1 MELLPEVK
9 EHRVPEH
16 AIDNQFL
23 NRWSPRAFS
32 SQSVP
37 EDVLNRVFESARWA
51 ASSYNEQPWRFL
63 VAKTPADL
71 EKFQAFMVPGNQA
84 WANEAP
90 VLVLTL
96 GKKTFTHNGKDNRT
110 FAHDVGAASA
120 YMALAATQNGLHAH
134 GMAGFD
140 ADLAR
145 ATLSIPTDYEPIAMW
160 AIGYRGET
168 SQLPENY
175 QAMEVP
181 SSRRPLSEIV
191 LEGGFEEVPAD
202 DTQQQ

>member
-16 AIDNQFL
+16 PVNAEYL

-32 SQSVP
+32 SQPVP
-37 EDVLNRVFESARWA
+37 EDVLNSIFESARWA

-63 VAKTPADL
+63 VAKTADDL
-71 EKFQAFMVPGNQA
+71 KKFHSFLVPGNAA
-84 WANEAP
+84 WATAAP
-90 VLVLTL
+90 VMILTL
-96 GKKTFTHNGKDNRT
+96 GKKTFTHNGKPNQT
-110 FAHDVGAASA
+110 YAHDVGAASA
-120 YMALAATQNGLHAH
+120 FMALSASQHGLFAH
-134 GMAGFD
+134 GMVGFD
-140 ADLAR
+140 GELAR
-145 ATLSIPTDYEPIAMW
+145 ATMAIPADYEPIAMW
-160 AIGYRGET
+160 ALGYRGET

-181 SSRRPLSEIV
+181 SGRRPLSEIV
-191 LEGGFEEVPAD
+191 LEGVFEEVPAD